1 VEPVVVETVVFQ
13 DLLVNVEQLTL
24 VVEQVE
30 LNQTELVN
38 LELMGEVV

>member
-1 VEPVVVETVVFQ
+1 VEPVVVEMVVFQ
-13 DLLVNVEQLTL
+13 DLLVKMEQITL

-38 LELMGEVV
+38 LELMEEVV